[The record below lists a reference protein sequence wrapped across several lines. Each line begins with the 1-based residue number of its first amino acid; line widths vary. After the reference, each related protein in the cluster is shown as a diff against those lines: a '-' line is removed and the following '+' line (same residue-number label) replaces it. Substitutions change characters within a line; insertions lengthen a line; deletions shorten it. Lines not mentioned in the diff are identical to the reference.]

1 MRNSIETYYS
11 NHPSKLMNASKIIG
25 ICSLFVG
32 LIVIFFQFSQN
43 SKLKKDL
50 KNLEVKFKASGANGM
65 GLSSDFQVGL
75 SGKESSVRE
84 GADKTGT
91 GKKIPIAIGSVKEIL
106 ADPDPLNRVQRLM
119 SYVNGLS
126 PKEMP
131 EALIALQES
140 APQWDP
146 HMKMAVGLLLTRWA
160 TADTDAAFAHV
171 EQMKNKDQARDATF
185 SILRALSSQDPQK
198 ALEWMSGQ
206 GNDMAKNG
214 WMGHALAG
222 TIASEWV
229 RQDPDAALAWANSL
243 PQNQRQGALGG
254 ALETIAASDPLE
266 AAQRLLELDPGEAR
280 EKAAGNIA
288 NLWAKRA
295 PQEAMEWAMTL
306 EGDDRES
313 AMTRALGGW
322 ASVEPE
328 QAASFIN
335 DIPAEERTG
344 SQVSEV
350 GRRWAS
356 QEPSKAAQWLI
367 DQPESRGRTDA
378 VGYAMWHWT
387 NEDPGGAADWILE
400 QPRGDFRDN
409 GIASIAKATF
419 EEDPSSAVTWAATI
433 DNDKQREGSIERGV
447 REWAKREPELAREW
461 VQQNS
466 NALSPEQATR
476 LLEIQSENGQDQKR

>member
-1 MRNSIETYYS
+1 
-11 NHPSKLMNASKIIG
+11 MNASKIIG
-25 ICSLFVG
+25 IFSLFVG

-43 SKLKKDL
+43 SKLKKEL
-50 KNLEVKFKASGANGM
+50 RTLQVQFKPSGAGGM
-65 GLSSDFQVGL
+65 NFSSQFQDGS
-75 SGKESSVRE
+75 SGKGGSDRKRSDKRE
-84 GADKTGT
+84 KE
-91 GKKIPIAIGSVKEIL
+91 KKIPVAIGSVKEIL

-131 EALIALQES
+131 EALIALQDS

-160 TADTDAAFAHV
+160 TADADAAFSHV
-171 EQMKNKDQARDATF
+171 EKMKNKDHARDATF
-185 SILRALSSQDPQK
+185 SILRALASQDPQR
-198 ALEWMSGQ
+198 ALEWMSDK
-206 GNDMAKNG
+206 GNDMAKGG

-243 PQNQRQGALGG
+243 PKNQRQGALGG
-254 ALETIAASDPLE
+254 ALETIAASNPVE
-266 AAQRLLELDPGEAR
+266 AAQRLLELDPGEER

-306 EGDDRES
+306 EGEDRES
-313 AMTRALGGW
+313 AMSRALGGW
-322 ASVEPE
+322 ASLEPE
-328 QAASFIN
+328 QAASFLN
-335 DIPAEERTG
+335 EIPAEERTD
-344 SQVSEV
+344 SQVREV

-356 QEPSKAAQWLI
+356 QEPSKAAEWLTN
-367 DQPESRGRTDA
+367 QPESRGRTEA
-378 VGYAMWHWT
+378 VGYALWHWT

-400 QPRGDFRDN
+400 QPSGDFRDN

-433 DNDKQREGSIERGV
+433 DNDKQREGAIERGV
-447 REWAKREPELAREW
+447 REWAKREPEVAREW

-466 NALSPEQATR
+466 NALSPEQAER
-476 LLEIQSENGQDQKR
+476 LLNLEGRDDGKK

>member
-1 MRNSIETYYS
+1 MRNSIETYDS
-11 NHPSKLMNASKIIG
+11 IHPSKLMNASKIIG

-50 KNLEVKFKASGANGM
+50 KTLRVEFKASGANGM
-65 GLSSDFQVGL
+65 GLSSDFKAGP
-75 SGKESSVRE
+75 SGKGGSTRKGS
-84 GADKTGT
+84 DTTGT
-91 GKKIPIAIGSVKEIL
+91 GKKVPVAISSVKEIL

-131 EALIALQES
+131 EALVALQES

-160 TADTDAAFAHV
+160 TADSDAAFAHV
-171 EQMKNKDQARDATF
+171 EKMKNKDQARDATF
-185 SILRALSSQDPQK
+185 SILRALASQDPQK
-198 ALEWMSGQ
+198 ALEWMSGR
-206 GNDMAKNG
+206 GKDMSKND

-243 PQNQRQGALGG
+243 PKNQRQGALGG
-254 ALETIAASDPLE
+254 ALETIAASDPVE
-266 AAQRLLELDPGEAR
+266 AAKRLLDLDSGEAR

-313 AMTRALGGW
+313 AMSRALGGW

-328 QAASFIN
+328 EAASFIN
-335 DIPAEERTG
+335 EIPAEERTD
-344 SQVSEV
+344 SQVREV

-356 QEPSKAAQWLI
+356 QEPSKAAQWLT

-447 REWAKREPELAREW
+447 REWAKQEPEQARNW
-461 VQQNS
+461 VQKNS
-466 NALSPEQATR
+466 NALSPEQSER
-476 LLEIQSENGQDQKR
+476 LLNLENRADRGK

>member
-1 MRNSIETYYS
+1 
-11 NHPSKLMNASKIIG
+11 MNLSKIIG
-25 ICSLFVG
+25 IFSLFIG
-32 LIVIFFQFSQN
+32 LIVIFSQFSKN
-43 SKLKKDL
+43 SELKKEL
-50 KNLEVKFKASGANGM
+50 RTLQAQFKSSGNEGMNLPSQFQRGASGKGV
-65 GLSSDFQVGL
+65 SDQKR
-75 SGKESSVRE
+75 S
-84 GADKTGT
+84 DKTEKE
-91 GKKIPIAIGSVKEIL
+91 KKISVAIGSVKEIL

-131 EALIALQES
+131 DALVALQES

-160 TADTDAAFAHV
+160 SADSDAAFAYV

-185 SILRALSSQDPQK
+185 SILRALASQDPQR
-198 ALEWMSGQ
+198 ALEWMSNQ
-206 GNDMAKNG
+206 GNDMAKSS

-243 PQNQRQGALGG
+243 PKNQRQGALGG
-254 ALETIAASDPLE
+254 ALETIAASNPVE
-266 AAQRLLELDPGEAR
+266 AAQRLLELDPGEER

-306 EGDDRES
+306 EGEDRES
-313 AMTRALGGW
+313 AMSRALGGW
-322 ASVEPE
+322 ASTEPAE
-328 QAASFIN
+328 AAAFIN
-335 DIPAEERTG
+335 DIPAEERTD
-344 SQVSEV
+344 SQVREV

-356 QEPSKAAQWLI
+356 QEPSKAAEWLTN
-367 DQPESRGRTDA
+367 QPDSRGRTDA
-378 VGYAMWHWT
+378 VGYALWHWT

-400 QPRGDFRDN
+400 QPSGDFRDN

-433 DNDKQREGSIERGV
+433 DNDKQREGAIERGV
-447 REWAKREPELAREW
+447 REWAKRDPNLAREW

-466 NALSPEQATR
+466 NALSPEQAER
-476 LLEIQSENGQDQKR
+476 LLNLEGRADEEK